1 MIQTG
6 NNLSLQTL
14 GPYELHKVI
23 GRGGMGT
30 VYQAVDT
37 RSGDIV
43 AVKALAPVY
52 SFDEHFRKRFESEID
67 TLTKLDHPNI
77 VRILSFGQEDGN
89 LFFAMELVE
98 GSSLFQKQK
107 TNHKFIW
114 QEVLSVGRDVASGLR
129 HAHDRGIIHRDM
141 KPGNLLLNPKGLVKI
156 TDFGIAKTFGG
167 SQLTGDGNIVGTM
180 DFMAPEQTLGK
191 PATARSDLYG
201 LGIVMYTLFSGKPPY
216 AGMSVEQ
223 TIERLTKHQV
233 PRIETVI
240 DDIPEPIADLIH
252 QLIEKDPEKRIPT
265 ALALLNRIDTVTQEL
280 KSYAEAKTS
289 IVSESNSDE
298 LEIFSRVVREPQAAK
313 PGDDKTRMSKPASSP
328 EKTRLSK
335 KREPSKKGRGRAL
348 DTVATA
354 SRDDDLGSVSRQPDY
369 FSPVTD
375 QVRKNRTEDDD
386 YPENSGRIWPV
397 AVLFFAVLGLLSFG
411 LYYTLLRKIP
421 ADTLLTEIDEEK
433 HHLYR
438 VRDEMKNFIRW
449 YPDHERSEQ
458 IENWLAISE
467 AQTHVKTLQLK
478 SRTRL
483 NDVELKFLD
492 IANESEKDGE
502 RGLIA
507 LNDFV
512 TLHDIPDLNERESR
526 CIRSAKAYIN
536 KIELDAA
543 NFHAKQVEAVQRAL
557 DRADEVADSDRQ
569 KAIAILNS
577 VINVHS
583 DYEGIS
589 DLLDKARSMISELE
603 EKQ

>member
-1 MIQTG
+1 
-6 NNLSLQTL
+6 
-14 GPYELHKVI
+14 
-23 GRGGMGT
+23 MGT
-30 VYQAVDT
+30 VYQALDT
-37 RSGDIV
+37 RSGDTV

-77 VRILSFGQEDGN
+77 VRIISFGQEDGN

-141 KPGNLLLNPKGLVKI
+141 KPGNLLLSDNGLVKI

-216 AGMSVEQ
+216 AGLSVEQ
-223 TIERLTKHQV
+223 TIEHLTKRQV
-233 PRIETVI
+233 PRIDTVI
-240 DDIPEPIADLIH
+240 SDIPEPIADLIH

-265 ALALLNRIDTVTQEL
+265 ALALLNRIDTVTHEL

-289 IVSESNSDE
+289 IVSESSSDE
-298 LEIFSRVVREPQAAK
+298 LEVSSIIGGKPKAAEP
-313 PGDDKTRMSKPASSP
+313 DDGKTRMSKPASVP
-328 EKTRLSK
+328 EETRLSK
-335 KREPSKKGRGRAL
+335 KRKDDGKGQAGRSP

-375 QVRKNRTEDDD
+375 QVRKKRSEDEA
-386 YPENSGRIWPV
+386 YPENSGRVWPV
-397 AVLFFAVLGLLSFG
+397 ALMFFAVLGLLSFG
-411 LYYTLLRKIP
+411 IYYTLLRKIP
-421 ADTLLTEIDEEK
+421 ADTLLAEIDEEK

-438 VRDEMKNFIRW
+438 VRDEMNNFIRW
-449 YPDHERSEQ
+449 YPDHERNEQ
-458 IENWLAISE
+458 IKNWLEISE
-467 AQTHVKTLQLK
+467 AQTHFKTLQLK

-483 NDVELKFLD
+483 TDIELKFLD
-492 IANESEKDGE
+492 IASESEKDPD

-512 TLHDIPDLNERESR
+512 TLHDVPDLDERESR

-536 KIELDAA
+536 KIEFDAA

-557 DRADEVADSDRQ
+557 DRAEKIAGSDPK

-577 VINVHS
+577 AINVHS
-583 DYEGIS
+583 EYEGVS
-589 DLLDKARSMISELE
+589 DLLEQARSMISELE
-603 EKQ
+603 KKQ